1 MSYTYLPDGTLFT
14 PEAINDRLA
23 VVEGQLNSLTSSNLA
38 HGALRHEHLPT
49 VLGGTNASDD
59 RIVTKNYV
67 RDFDS
72 PLAFPKTPQTGDTPL
87 QGAFHTYG
95 STVDFDAEGI
105 TAVVVMFNLNVNA
118 FVYPNQDGSYN
129 YMSTTQKTRDHLA
142 WEDYMGAFFHVRLQ
156 TGSSENDL
164 LRSQRGISP
173 GFAMAD
179 VTLPA
184 YLSGVASAINPKTAL
199 KAPGMNMTGDNRS
212 HKDFA
217 LRTVI
222 LKEDLPGGVLSHLEI
237 VGRVKPLATNR
248 STYPIPTELKDIRIL
263 YSKWN
268 LTVIP
273 IYSEI
278 KLATGV

>member
-14 PEAINDRLA
+14 PDALNDRLA

-38 HGALRHEHLPT
+38 HGALRHDHLPT
-49 VLGGTNASDD
+49 VINSATKD
-59 RIVTKNYV
+59 RIVRLESPA

-72 PLAFPKTPQTGDTPL
+72 LLSFPRVPETGDNPL
-87 QGAFHTYG
+87 PGVYHTYG
-95 STVDFDAEGI
+95 DTVNFDAEGI
-105 TAVVVMFNLNVNA
+105 TAVVVMFNLNIHS
-118 FVYPNQDGSYN
+118 FVYPNQDGTFN
-129 YMSTTQKTRDHLA
+129 VMDTTQKTRNHLA
-142 WEDYMGAFFHVRLQ
+142 WEDYMGAFFHVRLR
-156 TGSSENDL
+156 TGSETNNL
-164 LRSQRGISP
+164 LRTRRGISP

-184 YLSGVASAINPKTAL
+184 YLSAHASAVNPQRAL
-199 KAPGMNMTGDNRS
+199 KAPGMNMTGDFRS

-237 VGRVKPLATNR
+237 VGRVKSLATNR
-248 STYPIPTELKDIRIL
+248 STYNVPPEFKDIRIL

-278 KLATGV
+278 KLVT

>member
-49 VLGGTNASDD
+49 VFDSA
-59 RIVTKNYV
+59 TKNRVITKQFV
-67 RDFDS
+67 RDFDN
-72 PLAFPKTPQTGDTPL
+72 PLAFPKVPRTGDHSL
-87 QGAFHTYG
+87 QGAFHTYDD
-95 STVDFDAEGI
+95 TIDFDAEGI
-105 TAVVVMFNLNVNA
+105 TAVLVMFNLNVNA
-118 FVYPNQDGSYN
+118 FVYPNQDGTFSFMN
-129 YMSTTQKTRDHLA
+129 TTQKTRNHLA
-142 WEDYMGAFFHVRLQ
+142 WEDYMGAFFHVRLR
-156 TGSSENDL
+156 TGASENDL
-164 LRSQRGISP
+164 LRSRRGISP

-179 VTLPA
+179 VDLTTEIYIGSA
-184 YLSGVASAINPKTAL
+184 SDLSPQGAL
-199 KAPGMNMTGDNRS
+199 SVPGMNMTNDFHS

-222 LKEDLPGGVLSHLEI
+222 LKEDLPGGVLNHLEI
-237 VGRVKPLATNR
+237 VGRVKPLATDR
-248 STYPIPTELKDIRIL
+248 ATYPIPKELKDIRIL

-278 KLATGV
+278 KLTTGV